1 MTVVIYENDWLT
13 NNVLD
18 LKNGKKYTPKEI
30 LCEYVPGDFEKSSV
44 IDAATKVANTI
55 KNKYEHIYV
64 AYSGGQDSEFIVNT
78 LHSVGVKFT
87 PIAVEAYHT
96 TDELQFAYVNCK
108 RLGLDLVTLDFMSK
122 NRCGELKQL
131 YQYHVLDKYNYVQ
144 ASYSHFYYLL
154 IHDYIKKIH
163 SDAIL
168 INGHNAIP
176 TSDFQDSW
184 SLMIDLWEEVSTSM
198 LSFMMYNQ
206 HIVYET
212 CNYMNI
218 NRNTTKPWWKSEF
231 ETNSR
236 PEQSNMYGLEPRLK
250 IRNSTKDILLTISEE
265 DRNKWHI
272 SGNLPPSF
280 KLRGSNEIPLR
291 LHRMWRNL
299 NIH

>member
-1 MTVVIYENDWLT
+1 VIYENDWLT

-18 LKNGKKYTPKEI
+18 LKKRKKNIPKEI
-30 LCEYVPGDFEKSSV
+30 ICEYVPGDFEKSSV
-44 IDAATKVANTI
+44 IDASFKIANTL

-64 AYSGGQDSEFIVNT
+64 AYSGGQDTEFIVNT
-78 LHSVGVKFT
+78 LHSVGAKFT
-87 PIAVEAYHT
+87 PIAVEANHT
-96 TDELQFAYVNCK
+96 TDEIKFAYANCK
-108 RLGLDLVTLDFMSK
+108 RLGLDLVILDFMGNSK
-122 NRCGELKQL
+122 DEELAQL
-131 YQYHVLDKYNYVQ
+131 YQYHVLGKYDYVQ
-144 ASYSHFYYLL
+144 AFYSHFYYIL

-163 SDAIL
+163 PDAIL

-212 CNYMNI
+212 CDYMQM
-218 NRNTTKPWWKSEF
+218 NRGYEWWKSEF

-250 IRNSTKDILLTISEE
+250 IRSRRTNITYEDKLLKEE
-265 DRNKWHI
+265 ESNKRHI
-272 SGNLPPSF
+272 SGKSPPRF